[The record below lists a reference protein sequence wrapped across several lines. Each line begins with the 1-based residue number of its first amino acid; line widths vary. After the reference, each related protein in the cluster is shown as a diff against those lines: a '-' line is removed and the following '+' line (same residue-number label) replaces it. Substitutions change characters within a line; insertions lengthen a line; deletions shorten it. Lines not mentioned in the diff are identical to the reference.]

1 MAVHQRPLSPHLQVY
16 KPQITM
22 VMSIMHRA
30 TGVFLAL
37 GAFALMAWLLAVAG
51 DGQGFDQ
58 FNRFAASLPG
68 MLLMVVLVFSLM
80 YHLFN
85 GIRHLLWDIG
95 WGFEIPQ
102 FYASGWIVLGL
113 TAAFTAGLVVLALL
127 AGGVA

>member
-16 KPQITM
+16 KPQMTM

-37 GAFALMAWLLAVAG
+37 GAFVLMAWLLAVAG

-58 FNRFAASLPG
+58 FNLLASSVPG
-68 MLLMVVLVFSLM
+68 MFLMAALVFSLV

-85 GIRHLLWDIG
+85 GIRHLLWDVG